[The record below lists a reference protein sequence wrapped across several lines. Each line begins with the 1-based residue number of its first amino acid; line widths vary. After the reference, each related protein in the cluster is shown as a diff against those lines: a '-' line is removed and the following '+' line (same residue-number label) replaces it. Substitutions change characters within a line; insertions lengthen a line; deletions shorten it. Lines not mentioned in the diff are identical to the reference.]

1 LAGAARM
8 KRPLAALTLL
18 VLTAGC
24 RAERDEAPLET
35 IIIAAA
41 LIPHASLVHLA
52 AAEGYFAREG
62 LAVTLQ
68 PHDIGKQALNAVIT
82 GKADLGTCAEG
93 PLVFAALHGE
103 RIAVLA
109 TIANSTKATAVLA
122 WRGSGI
128 ATAKDLAGKR
138 VGLLR
143 GTSAEFFL
151 DTLLVRNEVDRD
163 AVRIVETRQDEMRG
177 ALERGEMDAVA
188 TWIPGLATL
197 QEQLG
202 DKVLSFHAEDVY
214 SETFNLASRTEFAQQ
229 RPEAVKKV
237 LRALLRAEA
246 LFRDEP
252 EKARRVE
259 AKALEGD
266 PTQVGAMLG
275 LFDFR
280 VRLDQS
286 LVVLMEEEA
295 RWAIHAGLVP
305 KQEMPNVLAAIA
317 PEPLLAVR
325 SGAVGLI
332 R

>member
-1 LAGAARM
+1 
-8 KRPLAALTLL
+8 
-18 VLTAGC
+18 
-24 RAERDEAPLET
+24 
-35 IIIAAA
+35 
-41 LIPHASLVHLA
+41 
-52 AAEGYFAREG
+52 
-62 LAVTLQ
+62 
-68 PHDIGKQALNAVIT
+68 
-82 GKADLGTCAEG
+82 
-93 PLVFAALHGE
+93 
-103 RIAVLA
+103 
-109 TIANSTKATAVLA
+109 
-122 WRGSGI
+122 
-128 ATAKDLAGKR
+128 
-138 VGLLR
+138 
-143 GTSAEFFL
+143 
-151 DTLLVRNEVDRD
+151 
-163 AVRIVETRQDEMRG
+163 
-177 ALERGEMDAVA
+177 
-188 TWIPGLATL
+188 
-197 QEQLG
+197 
-202 DKVLSFHAEDVY
+202 VY